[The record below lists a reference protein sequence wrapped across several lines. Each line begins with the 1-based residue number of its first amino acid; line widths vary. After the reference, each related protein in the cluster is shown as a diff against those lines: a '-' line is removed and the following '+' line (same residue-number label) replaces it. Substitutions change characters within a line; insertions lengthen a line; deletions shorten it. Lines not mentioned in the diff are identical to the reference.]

1 MKKFYLLI
9 LVAIF
14 GTSISFS
21 QVTTSELRG
30 LVVDASGQ
38 PLPGANVVAIHVP
51 SGTKYGTMTLDNGKY
66 NIPNMRIGGPYRIE
80 VSYLGFKSE
89 IKEGLFLLL
98 GQKVRLDFTLK
109 EESSK
114 LGEVVIQASGKNS
127 VINSGRTGASTNIGE
142 KQLKELP
149 TISRSIN
156 DFTRLTPSADG
167 NSFGGGNNKMNN
179 LSLDGSIFNNPFG
192 LDGGTPGSQTNA
204 QPISLDAIDQIQVQ
218 IAPYDVTSSGFTGAS
233 INAVTKSGTN
243 NFHGTIFGFFR
254 NQDLTGNK
262 VDGNKIFKAKLKHT
276 QAGFSIGGPIV
287 KDKLFFFANGEIE
300 RRDDLVSGFKANN
313 GSEPVGNG
321 VSRVLRSDL
330 IAVSDAL
337 KTLGYDTGGF
347 ENLTHRTNNEKYII
361 KLDWNINKNHS
372 LTATYNQLNAI
383 RDKPAHPTAFF
394 NRGPNQNTLQF
405 ENSSYTINNNIQSF
419 LVELKSRFGNR
430 FSNNLQAGYTH
441 FNDFRKPFSTPA
453 PSITILKNG
462 SPYIIAG
469 HEPFSIHNRLNQ
481 KVYQL
486 TDNFKI
492 YAGDNTITL
501 GFAYEKYMFD
511 NSFNLGTYGARGT
524 FFPTSGSVADFLTY
538 AADPSP
544 NGLAAAFTFA
554 QNAFDTNN
562 ANNSWALAQTNVGQ
576 IAFYAQD
583 ELQVTDNLV
592 LTFGLRVTQPLYFNT
607 ATKIQENIDRSCC
620 YDPSIQYF
628 DAKGNP
634 IKYDSKRLPAQ
645 SWLIS
650 PRFGFNWDIKGDNT
664 QQLRGGLGVFSGRL
678 PFVWIGNEVQNVNSF
693 FYTVVDPNFSFPQ
706 VFRTDIG
713 YDRKFENGI
722 TTSFDVLYSKN
733 INAIFATNIG
743 LDRPTGSLSGPG
755 SRPIYTAADKT
766 NNAWAITNTNVG
778 SVFNFTAQAKKSW
791 DNGLYVSL
799 AYDYLDARDAISPT
813 QEITNATFGANP
825 AIGNVNI
832 AKSNAS
838 RFGHK
843 HRFVGTATKN
853 FDYGNGKWRTSI
865 ATFFE
870 YTEAGRYS
878 YVYGGDINGDGSS
891 QNDLIYI
898 PKAGEILAMNFS
910 GNTAQ
915 QAAQRSALEAYIQ
928 QDNYLRNRR
937 GTFAGR
943 NSSLSPWFS
952 EWDLR
957 FAQDYNLNS
966 DKSSKVQFTLD
977 ILNVGNLLNSNW
989 GVRKI
994 PVNTQPIGV
1003 SVDANGNP
1011 TYSFDVT
1018 QKSTFTGDLSLL
1030 SRWRMQF
1037 GLRYIF

>member
-1 MKKFYLLI
+1 MKKYYLFI

-14 GTSISFS
+14 ATSISFS

-30 LVVDASGQ
+30 LIVDSSGQ
-38 PLPGANVVAIHVP
+38 PLPGANVVATHVP

-66 NIPNMRIGGPYRIE
+66 NIPNMRVGGPYKIE
-80 VSYLGFKSE
+80 VSFLGFKSE
-89 IKEGLFLLL
+89 IKEGVFLLL
-98 GQKVRLDFTLK
+98 GQKVKLDFTLS
-109 EESSK
+109 EESST
-114 LGEVVIQASGKNS
+114 LSEVVIQASSKNS

-142 KQLKELP
+142 KQLKSLP

-156 DFTRLTPSADG
+156 DFTRLTPSSDG
-167 NSFGGGNNKMNN
+167 NSFSGGNNKMNN

-218 IAPYDVTSSGFTGAS
+218 LAPYDVTSSGFTGAS

-243 NFHGTIFGFFR
+243 NFHGTVFGFFR

-262 VDGNKIFKAKLKHT
+262 VDGNKIFKARLNHT
-276 QAGFSIGGPIV
+276 QAGFSVGGPII
-287 KDKLFFFANGEIE
+287 KNKLFFFANGEIE
-300 RRDDLVSGFKANN
+300 RRDDLVSGFRANN
-313 GSEPVGNG
+313 GTEPVGNG

-337 KTLGYDTGGF
+337 RAIGYDTGGF
-347 ENLTHRTNNEKYII
+347 ENLTHRTNNEKYIV
-361 KLDWNINKNHS
+361 KLDWNVNKNNS

-419 LVELKSRFGNR
+419 LIELKSRFGNK

-441 FNDFRKPFSTPA
+441 FDDFRKPFSTPA

-469 HEPFSIHNRLNQ
+469 HEPFSIHNRLDQ
-481 KVYQL
+481 KVYQF

-501 GFAYEKYMFD
+501 GFAYEKFMFD

-524 FFPTSGSVADFLTY
+524 FFPTAGSVADFLAL
-538 AADPSP
+538 AADPTQ
-544 NGLAAAFTFA
+544 LAADFA
-554 QNAFDTNN
+554 TAQAAFDNNN
-562 ANNSWALAQTNVGQ
+562 ANNTWALAETNVGQ
-576 IAFYAQD
+576 IAFYAQN
-583 ELQVTDNLV
+583 ELQVNDDLV
-592 LTFGLRVTQPLYFNT
+592 LTFGLRITQPQYFNT
-607 ATKIQENIDRSCC
+607 STKIQENIDRSCC

-628 DAKGNP
+628 DTKGNP
-634 IKYDSKRLPAQ
+634 VKFDSRRLPSQ

-678 PFVWIGNEVQNVNSF
+678 PFVWIGNQVQNVNSF
-693 FYTVVDPNFSFPQ
+693 FYTVVTPDFNFPQ
-706 VFRTDIG
+706 VFRTNVG
-713 YDRKFENGI
+713 YDRKFGNGL
-722 TTSFDVLYSKN
+722 TTTLDVMYSKN

-743 LDRPTGSLSGPG
+743 LKTPSGSLSGPG
-755 SRPIYTAADKT
+755 SRPIYTAGDVT

-778 SVFNFTAQAKKSW
+778 SVFNFTAQVKKTW
-791 DNGLYVSL
+791 NNGLYVSL
-799 AYDYLDARDAISPT
+799 AYDFLEAKDAISPT
-813 QEITNATFGANP
+813 EEITNATFGANP
-825 AIGNVNI
+825 AIGNVNM
-832 AKSNAS
+832 AKTNAS
-838 RFGHK
+838 SFGHK
-843 HRFVGTATKN
+843 HRIVGSATKN
-853 FDYGNGKWRTSI
+853 FDYGSGKWRTSI

-870 YTEAGRYS
+870 YTETGRYS
-878 YVYGGDINGDGSS
+878 YVYGGDINGDGSA

-898 PKAGEILAMNFS
+898 PKAGEISAMNFS
-910 GNTAQ
+910 GNASA
-915 QAAQRSALEAYIQ
+915 QAAQRSALEAFIQ
-928 QDNYLRNRR
+928 QDDYLRSRR

-943 NSSLSPWFS
+943 NSSLAPWFS
-952 EWDLR
+952 DWDLR
-957 FAQDYNLNS
+957 LAQDYNLNS

-977 ILNVGNLLNSNW
+977 ILNLGNLLNSHW
-989 GVRKI
+989 GLRQI

-1003 SVDANGNP
+1003 TVVNGNP

-1018 QKSTFTGDLSLL
+1018 QKSTFTNDLSLL

>member
-1 MKKFYLLI
+1 MKKYYLFI

-14 GTSISFS
+14 ATSISFS

-30 LVVDASGQ
+30 LIVDSSGQ
-38 PLPGANVVAIHVP
+38 PLPGANVVATHVP

-66 NIPNMRIGGPYRIE
+66 NIPNMRIGGPYKIE
-80 VSYLGFKSE
+80 VSFLGFKTE
-89 IKEGLFLLL
+89 IKEGVFLLL
-98 GQKVRLDFTLK
+98 GQKVKLDFTLN
-109 EESSK
+109 EESAK
-114 LGEVVIQASGKNS
+114 LNEVVIQASGKNS

-142 KQLKELP
+142 KQLKALP

-156 DFTRLTPSADG
+156 DFTRLTPSSDG
-167 NSFGGGNNKMNN
+167 NSFSGGNNKMNN

-243 NFHGTIFGFFR
+243 EFHGTAFGFFR
-254 NQDLTGNK
+254 NQDLTGSK
-262 VDGNKIFKAKLKHT
+262 VDGNKIFKAKLNHT
-276 QAGFSIGGPIV
+276 QFGASVGGPII

-300 RRDDLVSGFKANN
+300 RRDDLVTGFRAND
-313 GSEPVGNG
+313 GTEPVGNG

-337 KTLGYDTGGF
+337 KAIGYDTGGF
-347 ENLTHRTNNEKYII
+347 ENLTHATDNEKFIV

-372 LTATYNQLNAI
+372 LTATYNQLNAR

-419 LVELKSRFGNR
+419 LVELKSRFGNK

-441 FNDFRKPFSTPA
+441 FDDFRSPFSTPA

-469 HEPFSIHNRLNQ
+469 HEPFSIHNRLDQ
-481 KVYQL
+481 KVYQF

-501 GFAYEKYMFD
+501 GFAYEKFMFD

-524 FFPTSGSVADFLTY
+524 FFPTAGSVADFLAL
-538 AADPSP
+538 AADPTQ
-544 NGLAAAFTFA
+544 LAADFA
-554 QNAFDTNN
+554 AAQAAFDNNN
-562 ANNSWALAQTNVGQ
+562 ANNTWALAETNVGQ
-576 IAFYAQD
+576 IAFYAQN
-583 ELQVTDNLV
+583 ELQVNDNLI
-592 LTFGLRVTQPLYFNT
+592 LTFGLRVTQPQYFNT
-607 ATKIQENIDRSCC
+607 ATKVQENIDRSCC

-634 IKYDSKRLPAQ
+634 VKFDSRRLPSQ

-678 PFVWIGNEVQNVNSF
+678 PFVWIGNQVQNVNSF
-693 FYTVVDPNFSFPQ
+693 FYTVVAPDFNFPQ
-706 VFRTDIG
+706 VFRTNVG
-713 YDRKFENGI
+713 YDRKFSNGI
-722 TTSFDVLYSKN
+722 TSSVDVMYSKN

-743 LDRPTGSLSGPG
+743 LKEPTGSLSGPG
-755 SRPIYTAADKT
+755 PRAIYTASDVT

-778 SVFNFTAQAKKSW
+778 SVFNFTAQVKKTW
-791 DNGLYVSL
+791 ENGLFVSL
-799 AYDYLDARDAISPT
+799 AYDFLDARDAISPT

-825 AIGNVNI
+825 AIGNVNR
-832 AKSNAS
+832 ARANAS

-843 HRFVGTATKN
+843 HRIVGSATKS
-853 FDYGNGKWRTSI
+853 FDYGQGKWRTSI

-878 YVYGGDINGDGSS
+878 YIYGGDINGDGSS

-898 PKAGEILAMNFS
+898 PKANEISSMNFS
-910 GNTAQ
+910 GSPAE
-915 QAAQRSALEAYIQ
+915 QAAQRSALENFIE
-928 QDNYLRNRR
+928 QDKYLRNRR

-952 EWDLR
+952 NWDVRL
-957 FAQDYNLNS
+957 AQDYNLNS

-977 ILNVGNLLNSNW
+977 ILNVGNFINSRW
-989 GVRKI
+989 GLRQI

-1003 SVDANGNP
+1003 SVDPSGNP

-1018 QKSTFTGDLSLL
+1018 QKSTFTNDLSLL

>member
-1 MKKFYLLI
+1 MKNFYLLI

-14 GTSISFS
+14 TTSISFS
-21 QVTTSELRG
+21 QVTTSVLRG
-30 LVVDASGQ
+30 AVVDGTGEA
-38 PLPGANVVAIHVP
+38 LPGANVVAIHLP
-51 SGTKYGTMTLDNGKY
+51 TGTKYGTMTLDNGNY
-66 NIPNMRIGGPYRIE
+66 NIPNMRIGGPYKIE
-80 VSYLGFKSE
+80 VSFLGFKSE
-89 IKEGLFLLL
+89 VKEGIFLKL
-98 GQKVRLDFTLK
+98 GEKLKLNFILK
-109 EESSK
+109 EESAT
-114 LGEVVIQASGKNS
+114 LGEVVIEATSKNS
-127 VINSGRTGASTNIGE
+127 VINSGRTGSSTSIGE
-142 KQLKELP
+142 RQLKALP

-156 DFTRLTPSADG
+156 DFTRLTPSSDG

-204 QPISLDAIDQIQVQ
+204 QPISLDAIDQIQVN

-243 NFHGTIFGFFR
+243 EFHGTAFGFFR
-254 NQDLTGNK
+254 NQSLTGK
-262 VDGNKIFKAKLKHT
+262 KIDGNKIFNPKLKHV

-287 KDKLFFFANGEIE
+287 KNKLFFFANAEIE
-300 RRDDLVSGFKANN
+300 RRDDLMTGFRANN

-330 IAVSDAL
+330 VAVSDAL

-347 ENLTHRTNNEKYII
+347 ENLTHRTNNEKYIV
-361 KLDWNINKNHS
+361 KLDWNINENNS

-419 LVELKSRFGNR
+419 IAELKSNFGNR

-441 FNDFRKPFSTPA
+441 FDDFRKPFSAPA

-469 HEPFSIHNRLNQ
+469 HEPFSIHNRLDQ
-481 KVYQL
+481 KVYQF

-524 FFPTSGSVADFLTY
+524 FFPTSGSVTDFLTY
-538 AADPSP
+538 AADNSAS
-544 NGLAAAFTFA
+544 GLGAAFADA
-554 QNAFDTNN
+554 QSAFDTNN
-562 ANNSWALAQTNVGQ
+562 ANNSWALAELDVGQ

-583 ELQVTDNLV
+583 ELQVNDDLI
-592 LTFGLRVTQPLYFNT
+592 LTFGLRVTQPQFFDTQN
-607 ATKIQENIDRSCC
+607 KIQENIDRSCC

-634 IKYDSKRLPAQ
+634 VKFDSKKLPGQ
-645 SWLIS
+645 NWLIS

-678 PFVWIGNEVQNVNSF
+678 PFVWIGNQVQNVNSF
-693 FYTVVDPNFSFPQ
+693 F
-706 VFRTDIG
+706 
-713 YDRKFENGI
+713 
-722 TTSFDVLYSKN
+722 
-733 INAIFATNIG
+733 ATNIG
-743 LDRPTGSLSGPG
+743 LNQPTGSLSGPG
-755 SRPIYTAADKT
+755 SRPIYTASDVT

-778 SVFNFTAQAKKSW
+778 SVFNFTAQVKKSW
-791 DNGLYVSL
+791 EKGLYVSL

-813 QEITNATFGANP
+813 EEITNATFGANP
-825 AIGNVNI
+825 AIGNVNM
-832 AKSNAS
+832 ARTNAS
-838 RFGHK
+838 SFGHK
-843 HRFVGTATKN
+843 HRIVGSATKS
-853 FDYGNGKWRTSI
+853 FEYGQGGKWKTSI

-870 YTEAGRYS
+870 YTETGRYS
-878 YVYGGDINGDGSS
+878 YVYGGDINGDGSA

-898 PKAGEILAMNFS
+898 PKAGEISSMNFT
-910 GNTAQ
+910 GTPAEQ
-915 QAAQRSALEAYIQ
+915 TIQRSALEAYIQ
-928 QDNYLRNRR
+928 QDKYLSSRR

-943 NSSLSPWFS
+943 NSNLAPWFS
-952 EWDLR
+952 NWDIRL
-957 FAQDYNLNS
+957 AQDYNLNS
-966 DKSSKVQFTLD
+966 EKSKKVQFTLD
-977 ILNVGNLLNSNW
+977 ILNVGNLLNSAW
-989 GVRKI
+989 GLRQI

-1003 SVDANGNP
+1003 NVDSSGNP
-1011 TYSFDVT
+1011 TYSFDAT
-1018 QKSTFTGDLSLL
+1018 QKSTFTNDLSLL